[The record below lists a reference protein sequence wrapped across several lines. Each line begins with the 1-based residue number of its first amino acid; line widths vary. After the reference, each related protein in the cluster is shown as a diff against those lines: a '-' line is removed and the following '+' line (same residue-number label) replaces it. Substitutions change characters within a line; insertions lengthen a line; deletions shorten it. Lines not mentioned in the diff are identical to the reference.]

1 VSYSYDSAD
10 RLDFVMDW
18 AGRVTDFQYDASSRL
33 SRIVFHNG
41 TQRIFSYDAA
51 GRMASLRDET
61 STGAA
66 ISAFDYG
73 YDVLDRIQRE
83 VGTPEAVPYTVLP
96 ATMTYDDD
104 DRLATWNGQPC
115 TSDADGNLTLGPL
128 GGVLSTFTYDA
139 RNRLISAGGT
149 TYTYDAENRRTS
161 QTTAGVSTS
170 YVHDPQAALS
180 RLLIRTTGGTSTYYV
195 YAAGMLLYE
204 ESGTATRTYH
214 YDYRGSTVAI
224 TGDAQEVTDRIF
236 YAPYGEIV
244 ARTAPTASPTDT
256 PFLHHGAHG
265 IETDGNGLRLMRARY
280 YNPETRRFQ
289 NADPIGFEAGLN
301 WYAFVSGEPVNLVDP
316 IGESPAWADLRSLPS
331 YNPTPRPPPTTLV
344 EAAQRLVGS
353 SSYTVTT
360 PFTSPRWWGIQ
371 NATSLLVTSSLQYL
385 ICRGL

>member
-1 VSYSYDSAD
+1 
-10 RLDFVMDW
+10 
-18 AGRVTDFQYDASSRL
+18 
-33 SRIVFHNG
+33 
-41 TQRIFSYDAA
+41 
-51 GRMASLRDET
+51 
-61 STGAA
+61 
-66 ISAFDYG
+66 
-73 YDVLDRIQRE
+73 
-83 VGTPEAVPYTVLP
+83 
-96 ATMTYDDD
+96 
-104 DRLATWNGQPC
+104 
-115 TSDADGNLTLGPL
+115 
-128 GGVLSTFTYDA
+128 
-139 RNRLISAGGT
+139 
-149 TYTYDAENRRTS
+149 
-161 QTTAGVSTS
+161 
-170 YVHDPQAALS
+170 VHDPQAALS